1 MRVDRIH
8 LCIEV
13 NGARFRLKAAVVL
26 VNRGGE
32 ESMIPYVGEC
42 HPRTKQKYDTADE
55 AMQSARQLVQDI
67 LAEQPARVGSE
78 VAG

>member
-8 LCIEV
+8 VCLEF
-13 NGARFRLKAAVVL
+13 NGACVALKAAVVTVDRQGKETIL
-26 VNRGGE
+26 
-32 ESMIPYVGEC
+32 PYVAAC
-42 HPRTKQKYDTADE
+42 HPRTNRHYDTAAE
-55 AMQSARQLVQDI
+55 ALESARQLVQDI

>member
-8 LCIEV
+8 VCLEF
-13 NGARFRLKAAVVL
+13 NGARVALKAAVVTVDRQGKETML
-26 VNRGGE
+26 
-32 ESMIPYVGEC
+32 PYVSAC
-42 HPRTKQKYDTADE
+42 HPRTNRHYDSAAE
-55 AMQSARQLVQDI
+55 AMDSARQLIQDI